1 MPVSFVSSL
10 LCTLKS
16 FLIVQ
21 ASPFSN
27 PVSNFLNCL
36 LSFRDRS
43 KLPTSATYLSV
54 HLPVSFYTGNSFA
67 VLYCIIL
74 MTALA
79 SCTRRHFVRENELH
93 QRQMPISNLINFP
106 QRFGIL
112 AFEIIF
118 ILSYRKNFH
127 STPLLYKI
135 HRKLSPNNNNYLA
148 PMGSFLMPQLS
159 LCRHQKGS
167 GTFPEN
173 LLLPSSALSPPRRK

>member
-1 MPVSFVSSL
+1 MASSFIRTSIDLLSSGGLKVMPVSFVSSL

-16 FLIVQ
+16 FLIVR

-43 KLPTSATYLSV
+43 KLPISATYLSV

-79 SCTRRHFVRENELH
+79 SCTRRHFMRENELH

-112 AFEIIF
+112 AFKIIF
-118 ILSYRKNFH
+118 ILLYRKIFH
-127 STPLLYKI
+127 NIPL
-135 HRKLSPNNNNYLA
+135 
-148 PMGSFLMPQLS
+148 
-159 LCRHQKGS
+159 
-167 GTFPEN
+167 
-173 LLLPSSALSPPRRK
+173 